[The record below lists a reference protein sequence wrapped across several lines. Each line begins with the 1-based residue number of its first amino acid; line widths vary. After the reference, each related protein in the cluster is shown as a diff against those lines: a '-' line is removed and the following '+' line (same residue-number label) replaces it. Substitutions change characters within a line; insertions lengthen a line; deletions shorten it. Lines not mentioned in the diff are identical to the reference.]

1 MAGGGSNSLAGP
13 RRGPYISAMTTT
25 GSVLI
30 AVALAAVLGV
40 LAMGLISMAR
50 GGEFNRKYG
59 NRFMQARVILQ
70 FGAIALVALA
80 VLFGRE

>member
-1 MAGGGSNSLAGP
+1 MAGGPSNSLAG
-13 RRGPYISAMTTT
+13 RRWGPYISAMTTT

-80 VLFGRE
+80 VLFGRA